1 MKNKTQYRI
10 KNWREYNQSLMNR
23 GDLTLWIDDSTLLN
37 WHQNSLSGKRGAS
50 RTYSDC
56 AIECMLLLKSVFKLP
71 LRAVQGF
78 AKSLLKLMSV
88 EVKIPHYST
97 ICRRQ
102 QDLSVTLN
110 ARKSKAPRDIVI
122 DSTGLKV
129 YGEGEWKVRKHGI
142 SKRRTWRKVHLAI
155 DASSH
160 DFLACVATTND
171 VGDAE
176 VLESLLEQTDGPVNS
191 VAADGAYDTRKA
203 YDLIRQRNAKAL
215 IPPRKGAKIWQ
226 HGNSKKERHNRDEN
240 LRYARQHGMKTWKV
254 GSGYHQRSLSETAMY
269 RLKQLMGS
277 ELSSRTF
284 SRQAVEIFVR
294 CKAINIMTELG
305 MPETYA
311 VD

>member
-1 MKNKTQYRI
+1 
-10 KNWREYNQSLMNR
+10 MNR
-23 GDLTLWIDDSTLLN
+23 GDLTLWVDDSALLN

-50 RTYSDC
+50 RTYSDS
-56 AIECMLLLKSVFKLP
+56 AIECVLLLKSVFKLP

-78 AKSLLKLMSV
+78 AKSLIKLMNID
-88 EVKIPHYST
+88 VKIPHYST

-102 QDLSVTLN
+102 QDLSVALN
-110 ARKSKAPRDIVI
+110 ARESKTPRDIVI

-142 SKRRTWRKVHLAI
+142 SKRRTWRKVHFAI
-155 DASSH
+155 DANSH
-160 DFLACVATTND
+160 DLLACVATTND

-176 VLESLLEQTDGPVNS
+176 VLESLLEQIDGSVNS

-215 IPPRKGAKIWQ
+215 IPPRKGAKIWL
-226 HGNSKKERHNRDEN
+226 HGNSKKERHNQDEN
-240 LRYARQHGMKTWKV
+240 LRYARQHGMKKWKV
-254 GSGYHQRSLSETAMY
+254 DSGYHQRSLSETAMY

-294 CKAINIMTELG
+294 CKAINIMTGLG

>member
-37 WHQNSLSGKRGAS
+37 WHQNSLSGKRGDS
-50 RTYSDC
+50 RTDSDR

-240 LRYARQHGMKTWKV
+240 LRYARQHGMKKWKV
-254 GSGYHQRSLSETAMY
+254 DSGYHQRSLSETAMY

>member
-10 KNWREYNQSLMNR
+10 KNWREYNQSLVNR
-23 GDLTLWIDDSTLLN
+23 GDLTLWIDDSALLN

-50 RTYSDC
+50 RTYSDR

-88 EVKIPHYST
+88 DVKTPHYST

-102 QDLSVTLN
+102 QNLSVALN
-110 ARKSKAPRDIVI
+110 ARASKTPRDIVI

-155 DASSH
+155 DANSH
-160 DFLACVATTND
+160 DLLACVATTND

-176 VLESLLEQTDGPVNS
+176 VLDSLLEQIDGPVNS

-226 HGNSKKERHNRDEN
+226 HGNSKKERHNRDDN
-240 LRYARQHGMKTWKV
+240 LRYARQHGMKKWKV
-254 GSGYHQRSLSETAMY
+254 DSGYHQRSLSETAMY

-277 ELSSRTF
+277 ELNSRTF
-284 SRQAVEIFVR
+284 SRQAVEIFMR
-294 CKAINIMTELG
+294 CKAINIMTGLG
-305 MPETYA
+305 MPETYS
-311 VD
+311 VN

>member
-1 MKNKTQYRI
+1 MKNKTRYRI
-10 KNWREYNQSLMNR
+10 KNWREYNQSLINR

-50 RTYSDC
+50 LTYSDR

-155 DASSH
+155 DAGSH
-160 DFLACVATTND
+160 DLLACVATTND

-176 VLESLLEQTDGPVNS
+176 VLDSLLEQTDGQVNS

-203 YDLIRQRNAKAL
+203 YDLIRQLNAKAL

-240 LRYARQHGMKTWKV
+240 LRYARQHGMKKWKV
-254 GSGYHQRSLSETAMY
+254 DSGYHQRSLSETAMY